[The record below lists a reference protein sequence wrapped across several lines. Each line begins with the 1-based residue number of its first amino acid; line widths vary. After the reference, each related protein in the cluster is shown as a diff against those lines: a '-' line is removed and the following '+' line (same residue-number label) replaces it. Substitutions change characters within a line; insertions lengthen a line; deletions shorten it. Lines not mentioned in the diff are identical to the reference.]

1 MNNAKNFAEMIFFSD
16 RAELFKNKQLGK
28 IFGNPGRKEAIEMYQ
43 RLHMWDEALS
53 LAAAKAHPGLSQL
66 KEAHMAWLMDS
77 GHKRF

>member
-1 MNNAKNFAEMIFFSD
+1 
-16 RAELFKNKQLGK
+16 
-28 IFGNPGRKEAIEMYQ
+28 MYQ

-77 GHKRF
+77 GQNRFQLSQLKEAHMAWLMDSGQNRF

>member
-1 MNNAKNFAEMIFFSD
+1 MWI
-16 RAELFKNKQLGK
+16 
-28 IFGNPGRKEAIEMYQ
+28 PWRKEAIEMYQ

-77 GHKRF
+77 GQNRFQNKK

>member
-1 MNNAKNFAEMIFFSD
+1 
-16 RAELFKNKQLGK
+16 
-28 IFGNPGRKEAIEMYQ
+28 MYQ

-77 GHKRF
+77 GQNRFYKR